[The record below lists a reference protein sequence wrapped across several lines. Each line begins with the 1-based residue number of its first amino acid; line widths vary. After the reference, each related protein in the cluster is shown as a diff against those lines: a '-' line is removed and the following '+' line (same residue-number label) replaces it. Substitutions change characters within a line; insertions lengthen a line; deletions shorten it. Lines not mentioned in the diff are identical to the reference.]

1 MKHVYFSLFAAIAI
15 LSLIGS
21 ITIQPVSAQPQ
32 LPLED
37 PISPSPDHIT
47 NAENTDWLEPQ
58 GLNIVDLAGVVPDRY
73 LKGAIISF
81 TPGYGILT
89 YESGTRVGD
98 TVTITT
104 TVYPRY
110 IIDKNIGWSGS
121 MFGCLGQPARIDQWG
136 STTPATTMRLY
147 HNGEDVTEQVDSYMY
162 VPAGRN
168 TPIRNPQQSEWQ
180 NEYRYWET
188 QPKKTDDHF
197 TSNGALNIPANMGCE
212 IIMSHQNYQQLTAIF
227 TANVRQYISVDVVG
241 TEQFTFHSYLGGGY
255 AGLLDELVDQLND
268 NYGGRH
274 EKFTLDIPA
283 NADYF
288 FLNFPPMPVDAYTQF
303 PDNRYDNVGRPSGG
317 TYRIDGSGLSVD
329 HVNAMGL
336 PLYGHWKDIGHKN
349 YDYIPHFKEPNK
361 LAAPEYFVPAGV
373 DYDPCMLD
381 GSCPK
386 SLLEEIRNTEMTM
399 TMVYLHVERT
409 DCEMEQIPLK
419 MVGPGW
425 DASNA
430 STTTD
435 HTSVRSI
442 ASMNTPLSHT
452 STFTNH
458 VYLPL
463 VLRRYCAFIPPDS
476 PSSQPQGWFTED
488 GRMMDFVPR
497 Q

>member
-1 MKHVYFSLFAAIAI
+1 
-15 LSLIGS
+15 
-21 ITIQPVSAQPQ
+21 
-32 LPLED
+32 
-37 PISPSPDHIT
+37 
-47 NAENTDWLEPQ
+47 
-58 GLNIVDLAGVVPDRY
+58 
-73 LKGAIISF
+73 
-81 TPGYGILT
+81 
-89 YESGTRVGD
+89 
-98 TVTITT
+98 
-104 TVYPRY
+104 
-110 IIDKNIGWSGS
+110 
-121 MFGCLGQPARIDQWG
+121 
-136 STTPATTMRLY
+136 MRLY
-147 HNGEDVTEQVDSYMY
+147 HNGEEVTSEISSCSY
-162 VPAGRN
+162 VPAGR
-168 TPIRNPQQSEWQ
+168 TKPIRNPQQSEWLNQ
-180 NEYRYWET
+180 YRYWET
-188 QPKKTDDHF
+188 DFSVDTHF
-197 TSNGALNIPANMGCE
+197 SRDGALNLPANMGCE
-212 IIMSHQNYQQLTAIF
+212 IIIHYENYEQLTAVF
-227 TANVRQYISVDVVG
+227 TANVKQHISVDVVG
-241 TEQFTFHSYLGGGY
+241 TEQFTFHSYLGAGY
-255 AGLLDELVDQLND
+255 AGLLDKLVDQLKD